1 MKKCPYCGRDNA
13 VQAKNCF
20 ECGTEFKRVSQPN
33 TSKAIESSESSISGL
48 QARPLPPK
56 SESDDRLIL
65 KYDNILI
72 SSRGMTEHHA
82 NKVIIFVP
90 AVEIHRITLRY
101 GRSDHR
107 PILTISVGAVLV
119 LVGIFGMIEL
129 CRAPSGFRY
138 EIGMLAFGVVGGS
151 LVFDALK
158 LRFFFEV
165 QKKKGVCRLVLSKHA
180 RKKDILEF
188 CEKVIS
194 IYNYNITNAA

>member
-1 MKKCPYCGRDNA
+1 MKKCSYCGRDNA
-13 VQAKNCF
+13 VQAINCS

-33 TSKAIESSESSISGL
+33 ISKTFESSESSISV
-48 QARPLPPK
+48 LPPK
-56 SESDDRLIL
+56 SESDNRLIL
-65 KYDNILI
+65 KYDNILV

-82 NKVIIFVP
+82 NRVVIFVP
-90 AVEIHRITLRY
+90 ALEINRITLRY
-101 GRSDHR
+101 GRPEHR
-107 PILTISVGAVLV
+107 PLLSISVGAVLV
-119 LVGIFGMIEL
+119 VVGIFGMIEL
-129 CRAPSGFRY
+129 CRTPSGFRY